1 MAKTKTGRRQLQFF
15 LCGDVMTGRG
25 IDQIL
30 PHAGDPVIHE
40 PYVRDARDYL
50 KLAEIANGPIPR
62 PVDFGYIWGDALDVL
77 GAAAPDARI
86 INLETSITTSPDYWP
101 RKGINYRMHPGNT
114 PCLTAAHIDC
124 CVLANNHVM
133 DWGYSGLEET
143 LETLRHAGL
152 KLAGAG
158 RNREEAAAP
167 AVLDLPGGQRLLVF
181 GLGTGSSGIPDD
193 WAAGEERAG
202 VNRLDALS
210 EGNVQRL
217 AEKKREYAAPGDFCI
232 ASIHWGGNWGY
243 DISVEQQTFARALIE
258 KAGFDLIH
266 GHSSHH
272 IKGFEIHQGRLILYG
287 CGDFLND
294 YEGIGGHDAY
304 RGDLSLMYF
313 PFLDP
318 GTGSLERLRMVP
330 MRTRR
335 FRLERAG
342 PEETEWLASV
352 LDREM
357 GRFGAGVIL
366 REGELW
372 TD

>member
-1 MAKTKTGRRQLQFF
+1 MAETEIGQRQLQLF

-30 PHAGDPVIHE
+30 PHPGDPIIHE
-40 PYVRDARDYL
+40 PYVRNARDYL
-50 KLAEIANGPIPR
+50 RLAEIANGPIPH

-77 GAAAPDARI
+77 EAAAPDARI
-86 INLETSITTSPDYWP
+86 INLETSITTSADYWP
-101 RKGINYRMHPGNT
+101 RKGINYRMHPANT
-114 PCLTAAHIDC
+114 PCLTAARIDC
-124 CVLANNHVM
+124 CVLANNHVI

-143 LETLRHAGL
+143 LETLRKAGL
-152 KLAGAG
+152 KTAGAG
-158 RNREEAAAP
+158 RDREEAAAP

-181 GLGTGSSGIPDD
+181 GFGTGSSGIPDD
-193 WAAGEERAG
+193 WAAGEERSG
-202 VNRLDALS
+202 VNLLEALS
-210 EGNVQRL
+210 QRNVDRL
-217 AEKKREYAAPGDFCI
+217 AEEKREYAAPGDLCI

-243 DISVEQQTFARALIE
+243 AISAEQQAFARALIE
-258 KAGFDLIH
+258 AGFDLIH

-272 IKGFEIHQGRLILYG
+272 VKGFEIHRGRLILYG

-313 PFLDP
+313 PFLDS
-318 GTGSLERLRMVP
+318 GTGRLERLRMVP

-342 PEETEWLASV
+342 PADTEWLASM
-352 LDREM
+352 LDREA

-366 REGELW
+366 RNGELC